1 LRPDR
6 IVSVHLPPIDAEQ
19 LVADRRRFHRYPELG
34 YQEHRTADFI
44 AERLEMAGYTVTT
57 GLGQTG
63 VAGVRSAGSRGPA
76 VLIRADM
83 DALPVHEATR
93 HDFQSV
99 RPGVMHAC
107 GHDGHMAVAL
117 AVAGRLAATDLQGT
131 VMLAFQPAEEGGA
144 GARAMIEDGVLDLHP
159 VDAAVGIH
167 LWSGL
172 PTGTIAVTP
181 GSVFA
186 SVDNFTITVMGRGGH
201 AAAPHETVDPVVVA
215 AHLVTALQTL
225 VARRRNPAEPAVLS
239 VTSIHSGTTHNVIP
253 ETAVLEGTVR
263 TFGGSFCEH
272 LPKVMQSVVEGTA
285 QSFGAQAELRYEH
298 VYPATVNDP
307 GISRLM
313 ADVAATIVGAEHVR
327 SDYRTMAGEDMAF
340 FLKRIPGCHAFV
352 GCGNASKQTNHPHH
366 SPHFDLD
373 EDALPLAVELLS
385 QTAVRL
391 LESR

>member
-1 LRPDR
+1 
-6 IVSVHLPPIDAEQ
+6 VSVRLSPIDAER
-19 LVADRRRFHRYPELG
+19 LVADRRHFHRYPELG
-34 YQEHRTADFI
+34 YQEHRTAEFI

-63 VAGVRSAGSRGPA
+63 VVGVRSVGSRRPA

-83 DALPVHEATR
+83 DALPVQEATR
-93 HDFQSV
+93 HDFQSI

-117 AVAGRLAATDLQGT
+117 AVADRLAATDLHGT

-144 GARAMIEDGVLDLHP
+144 GARAMIEDGLLDLHP
-159 VDAAVGIH
+159 IDAALGMH

-181 GSVFA
+181 GPVFA
-186 SVDNFTITVMGRGGH
+186 SVDNFAITVTGRGGH
-201 AAAPHETVDPVVVA
+201 AAAPHETIDPVVVA

-225 VARRRNPAEPAVLS
+225 VARRRNPAEPVVLS
-239 VTSIHSGTTHNVIP
+239 VTSLHSGTTHNVIP

-272 LPKVMQSVVEGTA
+272 IPDVMRSVVEGTA
-285 QSFGAQAELRYEH
+285 RSFGARAELRYEH
-298 VYPATVNDP
+298 VYPMTVNDSD
-307 GISRLM
+307 ISSLM
-313 ADVAATIVGAEHVR
+313 ADVAATIVGAEQVR
-327 SDYRTMAGEDMAF
+327 SDHRTMAGEDMAF
-340 FLKRIPGCHAFV
+340 FLERIPGCYAFV
-352 GCGNASKQTNHPHH
+352 GCGDADKQTTHPHH

-391 LESR
+391 LERR